1 MQQLKKTF
9 GSLKEPREVP
19 ETAKEMDAMP
29 KWAVGGFFQM
39 PMVKTLAA
47 SSAQKR
53 KKTSSH
59 QHSRLQIRST
69 FKPIFLDLPRST
81 GAR

>member
-19 ETAKEMDAMP
+19 ETAKEMDA
-29 KWAVGGFFQM
+29 VGGFFQM
-39 PMVKTLAA
+39 PMVKSLAA

-53 KKTSSH
+53 KKPAHIS
-59 QHSRLQIRST
+59 IADY
-69 FKPIFLDLPRST
+69 K
-81 GAR
+81 